1 MANEYQLV
9 DGTPRYG
16 TRTGPATVLAASSA
30 PADRVE
36 KTAEAAARLDLDQL
50 AAAIDRRLRSAWAD
64 NADPVITALRKSH
77 PEELLAAR
85 ALVKLHLGS
94 QRSWLIT
101 AQAVR
106 DQRLESMRARRRLA
120 GSTREALLLR
130 LVLLVALV
138 ALPSFVVAT
147 STDLVK
153 LIVTGL
159 VCLAVARSAGHF
171 ITVRARV
178 PVMPNIRRPWLAELR
193 EDIVNATLADIL
205 ASTGDVESATALAA
219 RRGWQSITVAAAAVD
234 ELNS

>member
-16 TRTGPATVLAASSA
+16 TRTGPAAVAAASSA
-30 PADRVE
+30 PANRVE
-36 KTAEAAARLDLDQL
+36 AAAEAAARLGLDHL

-64 NADPVITALRKSH
+64 KPDPLITALRTAH

-94 QRSWLIT
+94 QRSWLIK
-101 AQAVR
+101 A
-106 DQRLESMRARRRLA
+106 QRLRDRGLESTMARRRASGGARGVLLMRLA
-120 GSTREALLLR
+120 
-130 LVLLVALV
+130 LLVALIS
-138 ALPSFVVAT
+138 LPAYVVAT

-159 VCLAVARSAGHF
+159 SCLAAAMSAGHF

-178 PVMPNIRRPWLAELR
+178 PVMPNIRRYWLAELR
-193 EDIVNATLADIL
+193 EDIVNATLVDIL
-205 ASTGDVESATALAA
+205 ANKGDVEPATVAAA
-219 RRGWQSITVAAAAVD
+219 RRGWQSITATANAV
-234 ELNS
+234 EALHT

>member
-16 TRTGPATVLAASSA
+16 TRTGPAAVLAASSA

-36 KTAEAAARLDLDQL
+36 KTAEAAARLDLDHL

-64 NADPVITALRKSH
+64 NADPVITALRKAY

-106 DQRLESMRARRRLA
+106 DRRLETMRARRRSA

-159 VCLAVARSAGHF
+159 VCLGVATSAGHF

-205 ASTGDVESATALAA
+205 ASKGDVEPATALAA

-234 ELNS
+234 ALNN